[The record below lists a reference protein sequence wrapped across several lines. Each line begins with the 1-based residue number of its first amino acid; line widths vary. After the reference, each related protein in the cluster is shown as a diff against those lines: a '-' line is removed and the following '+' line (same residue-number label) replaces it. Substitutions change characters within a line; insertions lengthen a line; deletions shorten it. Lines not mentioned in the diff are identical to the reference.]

1 MRRAFGI
8 ILFSFSLL
16 LHAQQPKPELLPLV
30 IKRDTMTHPTI
41 LRSIVPVYQILKGN
55 IFCRMEDLV
64 TRKTGVWLK
73 VGVTDKVK

>member
-8 ILFSFSLL
+8 IFFSFSLL

-30 IKRDTMTHPTI
+30 IRRDTLTHPKI
-41 LRSIVPVYQILKGN
+41 LRNMVPVYQIPQGN

-64 TRKTGVWLK
+64 TSKTGVWLK